1 MHVDVH
7 THTPHTPVYSLCM
20 HVPTHYTHSAHTSI
34 YSLCMHVP
42 THYTHSAHTLLQAGT
57 DRTGEV
63 SGAYYI
69 RYLNMSFNAALYID
83 NHIQNRDM

>member
-1 MHVDVH
+1 MLTQKLDR
-7 THTPHTPVYSLCM
+7 PAFI
-20 HVPTHYTHSAHTSI
+20 YTH
-34 YSLCMHVP
+34 CE
-42 THYTHSAHTLLQAGT
+42 AGT

-69 RYLNMSFNAALYID
+69 RYLQMSFQEALYVD